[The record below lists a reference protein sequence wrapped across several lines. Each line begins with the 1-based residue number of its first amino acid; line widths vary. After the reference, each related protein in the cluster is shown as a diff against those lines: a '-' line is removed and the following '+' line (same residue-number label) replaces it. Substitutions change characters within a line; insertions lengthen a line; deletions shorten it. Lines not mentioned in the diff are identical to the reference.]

1 MYVILLIL
9 TKYYLHFSIFGSE
22 FSPPMSHFDY
32 TTLISRLESKAVI
45 IYYLRVGNKG
55 TLKIKEN
62 ATRLQ
67 KM

>member
-1 MYVILLIL
+1 MYIILLIL
-9 TKYYLHFSIFGSE
+9 PKYYLHFSIFGSE
-22 FSPPMSHFDY
+22 FSPPMSHIDY

-45 IYYLRVGNKG
+45 VYLRVGNKG